1 MSLLENRMVD
11 AEWKPTAVKHEFA
24 DKIKDVC
31 FELLN
36 EVYDEAIA
44 IITAVIYTAAKDLAS
59 NPVIREYA
67 RKLYF
72 DNCYI

>member
-1 MSLLENRMVD
+1 MVD
-11 AEWKPTAVKHEFA
+11 EWKPISIKHEFT

-59 NPVIREYA
+59 NPVVREYA

-72 DNCYI
+72 ENC

>member
-1 MSLLENRMVD
+1 MVD
-11 AEWKPTAVKHEFA
+11 EWKPTAVKHEFT

-44 IITAVIYTAAKDLAS
+44 IITAVI
-59 NPVIREYA
+59 
-67 RKLYF
+67 
-72 DNCYI
+72 